1 MKEFIGG
8 KDVISRI
15 MEAYGFANRR
25 LLAEHLGMPHST
37 FGTWAKRGFFP
48 AELVIRCVSET
59 GARLNYV
66 AFGEEPIFDKSD
78 DLKYFNAIR
87 LENGK
92 SFIIENSL
100 FLMLLS

>member
-37 FGTWAKRGFFP
+37 LALG
-48 AELVIRCVSET
+48 
-59 GARLNYV
+59 LNV
-66 AFGEEPIFDKSD
+66 VF
-78 DLKYFNAIR
+78 
-87 LENGK
+87 
-92 SFIIENSL
+92 SL
-100 FLMLLS
+100 LNW